1 LTSANEQGSEA
12 ALAVGNTPAF
22 MPKVTPTI
30 NAAAARSIVADS
42 LLCIPRYVPPG
53 HQDQHL
59 DGRRR
64 TRCSPDANRP
74 HCGWLYHS
82 SSVLSC
88 KAVMMAP
95 WRRLRIGR
103 KSTKTRDDPAV
114 GWCLVAAIRFEGQV
128 APSAKG
134 SDTHWVRLFSK
145 RESISCAQRLLPDA
159 G

>member
-1 LTSANEQGSEA
+1 MLVSPAPLTPQMEGAVPAFEFSQGIGLTSANEQGSEA

-22 MPKVTPTI
+22 KPKVTPTI

-95 WRRLRIGR
+95 W
-103 KSTKTRDDPAV
+103 
-114 GWCLVAAIRFEGQV
+114 
-128 APSAKG
+128 
-134 SDTHWVRLFSK
+134 
-145 RESISCAQRLLPDA
+145 
-159 G
+159 